1 MQNGQQQANAPAW
14 ALFGLLAQPL
24 PGIANKS
31 ASALHQV
38 EGKKKKKRM
47 TFLRALVSG
56 GKKNKFK
63 FLLQIRQSR
72 D

>member
-14 ALFGLLAQPL
+14 TLFGLLAQPL

-38 EGKKKKKRM
+38 EGKKKKKENDIPQG
-47 TFLRALVSG
+47 TCLRW
-56 GKKNKFK
+56 KKKQVQVPAPN
-63 FLLQIRQSR
+63 QAE
-72 D
+72 

>member
-38 EGKKKKKRM
+38 EKKKKKENDIPQG
-47 TFLRALVSG
+47 TCLRW
-56 GKKNKFK
+56 KKN
-63 FLLQIRQSR
+63 QVQVPAPNQAE
-72 D
+72 

>member
-38 EGKKKKKRM
+38 EGKKKRM

>member
-24 PGIANKS
+24 PGTANKS

-38 EGKKKKKRM
+38 EKKKKKRM

-56 GKKNKFK
+56 GKKTKFK

>member
-24 PGIANKS
+24 PGTANKS

-38 EGKKKKKRM
+38 EKKKKKKENDIPQG
-47 TFLRALVSG
+47 TCLRW
-56 GKKNKFK
+56 KKN
-63 FLLQIRQSR
+63 QVQVPVPNQAE
-72 D
+72 